1 MADIQTVMS
10 FVSMRMVQRTASK
23 IATVLLTATHVK
35 MTHREECAIA
45 CRNKVLTSSSIAVLT
60 RKSIGPGRRAK
71 KNVVK
76 KTATISIRSKPLV
89 L

>member
-1 MADIQTVMS
+1 MAL
-10 FVSMRMVQRTASK
+10 FRMVQPTASK

-45 CRNKVLTSSSIAVLT
+45 CRNEVLTSSSIAVPT
-60 RKSIGPGRRAK
+60 RKSIGPGRHAW
-71 KNVVK
+71 KNAVK
-76 KTATISIRSKPLV
+76 KSATIAIWSKPLV